1 MIRDVVLHIN
11 NEQPLRADLF
21 EFPEADAVLLR
32 CTNVRTLNGTRP
44 IFIDDLGS
52 IIFIPLLHLRFIEVL
67 PKSQAEANL
76 SLAPGETPIQVP
88 APVPVPIA
96 AEPEEEE
103 LEIDEDFLRKVR
115 EA

>member
-1 MIRDVVLHIN
+1 VVIRDVVLHIN

-44 IFIDDLGS
+44 IFIDDLNS

-76 SLAPGETPIQVP
+76 SLAPGETPIPVP
-88 APVPVPIA
+88 APVPIA
-96 AEPEEEE
+96 PEPEEED

>member
-44 IFIDDLGS
+44 IFIDDLSS
-52 IIFIPLLHLRFIEVL
+52 IIFIPMLHLRFIEVL

-76 SLAPGETPIQVP
+76 SLAPGETPIPVP
-88 APVPVPIA
+88 APAPIA
-96 AEPEEEE
+96 PEPEEED

>member
-21 EFPEADAVLLR
+21 DFPEPDTVLLR
-32 CTNVRTLNGTRP
+32 CTNIRTLNGSRP
-44 IFIDDLGS
+44 IFIDDLNS
-52 IIFIPLLHLRFIEVL
+52 IVFFPMLHLRFIEVL

-76 SLAPGETPIQVP
+76 SLGPGETPIPVP
-88 APVPVPIA
+88 APVSA
-96 AEPEEEE
+96 APEPEEEE
-103 LEIDEDFLRKVR
+103 LEIDEDFLRRVR

>member
-21 EFPEADAVLLR
+21 EFPEPDAVLLR
-32 CTNVRTLNGTRP
+32 CTNVRTLNNTRP
-44 IFIDDLGS
+44 VFVDDLNS
-52 IIFIPLLHLRFIEVL
+52 IVFFPMLHLRFIEVL

-76 SLAPGETPIQVP
+76 SLGPGETPIPIP
-88 APVPVPIA
+88 AA
-96 AEPEEEE
+96 APTPEPEPEED
-103 LEIDEDFLRKVR
+103 LQIDEDFLRKVR

>member
-21 EFPEADAVLLR
+21 EFPEPDAVLLR
-32 CTNVRTLNGTRP
+32 CTNVRTLNNTRP
-44 IFIDDLGS
+44 VFVDDLNS
-52 IIFIPLLHLRFIEVL
+52 IVFFPMLHLRFIEVL

-76 SLAPGETPIQVP
+76 SLGPGETPI
-88 APVPVPIA
+88 PIA
-96 AEPEEEE
+96 AAAPTPEPEPEED

>member
-1 MIRDVVLHIN
+1 VVIRDVVLHIN

-52 IIFIPLLHLRFIEVL
+52 IIFIPMLHLRFIEVL
-67 PKSQAEANL
+67 PRSQAEANL
-76 SLAPGETPIQVP
+76 SLAPGETPIPVP
-88 APVPVPIA
+88 APAPIA
-96 AEPEEEE
+96 PEPEEED

>member
-1 MIRDVVLHIN
+1 MVIRDVVLHIN

-52 IIFIPLLHLRFIEVL
+52 IIFIPMLHLRFIEVL
-67 PKSQAEANL
+67 PKSQAEADL
-76 SLAPGETPIQVP
+76 SLAPGETPIPVP
-88 APVPVPIA
+88 APAPIA
-96 AEPEEEE
+96 PEPEEVD

>member
-67 PKSQAEANL
+67 PRSQAEANL
-76 SLAPGETPIQVP
+76 SLAPGETPIPVP
-88 APVPVPIA
+88 APLPIA
-96 AEPEEEE
+96 AEPEEED

>member
-1 MIRDVVLHIN
+1 MVIRDVVLHIN

-44 IFIDDLGS
+44 IFIDDLNS

-76 SLAPGETPIQVP
+76 SLAPGETPIPAP
-88 APVPVPIA
+88 APVPA
-96 AEPEEEE
+96 APEPEEED

>member
-1 MIRDVVLHIN
+1 VIRDVVLHIN

-21 EFPEADAVLLR
+21 EFPEPDAVLLR
-32 CTNVRTLNGTRP
+32 CTNVRTLNNTRP
-44 IFIDDLGS
+44 VFVDDLNS
-52 IIFIPLLHLRFIEVL
+52 IVFFPMLHLRFIEVL

-76 SLAPGETPIQVP
+76 SLGPGETPI
-88 APVPVPIA
+88 PIA
-96 AEPEEEE
+96 AAAPTPEPEPEED

>member
-21 EFPEADAVLLR
+21 EFPEADTVLLR
-32 CTNVRTLNGTRP
+32 CTNIRTLNGTRP
-44 IFIDDLGS
+44 IFIDDLNS
-52 IIFIPLLHLRFIEVL
+52 IVFFPMLHLRFIEVL

-76 SLAPGETPIQVP
+76 ELAPGESPIP
-88 APVPVPIA
+88 MHAPPPPPPEPV
-96 AEPEEEE
+96 EED
-103 LEIDEDFLRKVR
+103 LEIDEEFLRKVR

>member
-21 EFPEADAVLLR
+21 ELPEADTVLLR
-32 CTNVRTLNGTRP
+32 CTNIRTLNGTRP
-44 IFIDDLGS
+44 IFIDDLNS
-52 IIFIPLLHLRFIEVL
+52 IVFFPMLHLRFIEIL
-67 PKSQAEANL
+67 PRSQADAE
-76 SLAPGETPIQVP
+76 LALGPGEIAIPVP
-88 APVPVPIA
+88 APAVP
-96 AEPEEEE
+96 EPEPESDED

>member
-21 EFPEADAVLLR
+21 DFPGPDAVLLR
-32 CTNVRTLNGTRP
+32 CTNIRTLNGSRP
-44 IFIDDLGS
+44 IFIDDLNS
-52 IIFIPLLHLRFIEVL
+52 IVFFPMLHLRFIEVL

-76 SLAPGETPIQVP
+76 SLGPGEAAI
-88 APVPVPIA
+88 PVPVPLPA
-96 AEPEEEE
+96 APEPEEEDI
-103 LEIDEDFLRKVR
+103 EIDEDFLRKVR

>member
-1 MIRDVVLHIN
+1 MIRAVLLHSN

-21 EFPEADAVLLR
+21 EFPEPDTVLLR
-32 CTNVRTLNGTRP
+32 CTNIRTLNGTRP
-44 IFIDDLGS
+44 IFIDDLNS
-52 IIFIPLLHLRFIEVL
+52 IVFFPMLHLRFIEVL

-76 SLAPGETPIQVP
+76 SLGPGEIPIPMPTP
-88 APVPVPIA
+88 APLAP
-96 AEPEEEE
+96 EPEEEE

>member
-32 CTNVRTLNGTRP
+32 CTNIRTLNGTRP
-44 IFIDDLGS
+44 IFIDDLNS
-52 IIFIPLLHLRFIEVL
+52 IIFFPMLHLRFIEVL

-76 SLAPGETPIQVP
+76 SLAPGETPIPVP
-88 APVPVPIA
+88 APVQQAPEP
-96 AEPEEEE
+96 EPEEED
-103 LEIDEDFLRKVR
+103 LEIDEDFLRRVR

>member
-1 MIRDVVLHIN
+1 VVIRDVVLHVN
-11 NEQPLRADLF
+11 GEQPMRADLF

-32 CTNVRTLNGTRP
+32 CTNLRTLNNTRP
-44 IFIDDLGS
+44 VFVDDLNS
-52 IIFIPLLHLRFIEVL
+52 IFFFPMLHLRFIEVL

-76 SLAPGETPIQVP
+76 ALAPGETPIP
-88 APVPVPIA
+88 MYAPPQAPPEP
-96 AEPEEEE
+96 EPEED

>member
-21 EFPEADAVLLR
+21 EFPEPDTVLLR
-32 CTNVRTLNGTRP
+32 CTNIRTLNGTRP
-44 IFIDDLGS
+44 IFIDDLNS
-52 IIFIPLLHLRFIEVL
+52 IVFFPMLHLHFIEVL

-76 SLAPGETPIQVP
+76 SLGPGEIPIPMPTP
-88 APVPVPIA
+88 APLAP
-96 AEPEEEE
+96 EPEEEE

>member
-1 MIRDVVLHIN
+1 MVIRDVVLHIN

-32 CTNVRTLNGTRP
+32 CTNIRTLNGTRP
-44 IFIDDLGS
+44 IFIDDLNS
-52 IIFIPLLHLRFIEVL
+52 IVFFPMLHLRFIEVL

-76 SLAPGETPIQVP
+76 SLAPGEVPIPMPVP
-88 APVPVPIA
+88 APA
-96 AEPEEEE
+96 APEPEPEAD

>member
-21 EFPEADAVLLR
+21 EFPEPDAVLLR
-32 CTNVRTLNGTRP
+32 CTNVRTLNNTRP
-44 IFIDDLGS
+44 VFVDDLNS
-52 IIFIPLLHLRFIEVL
+52 IVFFPMLHLRFIEVL

-76 SLAPGETPIQVP
+76 SLAPGETPIPVP
-88 APVPVPIA
+88 APVPQTPEP
-96 AEPEEEE
+96 EPEED
-103 LEIDEDFLRKVR
+103 LEIDEAFLRKVR

>member
-21 EFPEADAVLLR
+21 EFPEPDAVLLR
-32 CTNVRTLNGTRP
+32 CTNVRTLNNTRP
-44 IFIDDLGS
+44 VFVDDLNS
-52 IIFIPLLHLRFIEVL
+52 IVFFPMLHLRFIEVL

-76 SLAPGETPIQVP
+76 SLGPGETPIP
-88 APVPVPIA
+88 IPSAAPTLEP
-96 AEPEEEE
+96 EPEED
-103 LEIDEDFLRKVR
+103 LEIDEEFLRKVR

>member
-21 EFPEADAVLLR
+21 ELPDAGAVLLR
-32 CTNVRTLNGTRP
+32 CTNLRTLNGTRP
-44 IFIDDLGS
+44 VYVDDVDSIF
-52 IIFIPLLHLRFIEVL
+52 FFPMRHLRFIEVL
-67 PKSQAEANL
+67 PKSQAGAE
-76 SLAPGETPIQVP
+76 LALGPGATPIPVP
-88 APVPVPIA
+88 APAVAPAPEPV
-96 AEPEEEE
+96 EED

>member
-21 EFPEADAVLLR
+21 DWPEPDTVLLR
-32 CTNVRTLNGTRP
+32 CTNIRSLNGTRP
-44 IFIDDLGS
+44 IFIDDLQS
-52 IIFIPLLHLRFIEVL
+52 VVFFPMLHLRFIEVL

-76 SLAPGETPIQVP
+76 TLAPGEALIPIP
-88 APVPVPIA
+88 APAPDPEP
-96 AEPEEEE
+96 EPEED

>member
-21 EFPEADAVLLR
+21 EFPEPDAVLLR
-32 CTNVRTLNGTRP
+32 CTNVRTLNNTRP
-44 IFIDDLGS
+44 VFVDDLNS
-52 IIFIPLLHLRFIEVL
+52 IVFFPMLHLRFIEVL

-76 SLAPGETPIQVP
+76 SLGPGETPI
-88 APVPVPIA
+88 PIA
-96 AEPEEEE
+96 AAAPTPEPEPEED
-103 LEIDEDFLRKVR
+103 LQIDEDFLRKVR

>member
-21 EFPEADAVLLR
+21 EFPAADTVLLR
-32 CTNVRTLNGTRP
+32 CTNIRTLNGTRP
-44 IFIDDLGS
+44 IFIDDLNS
-52 IIFIPLLHLRFIEVL
+52 IVFFPMLHLRFIEVL

-76 SLAPGETPIQVP
+76 SLGPGEPPIAVP
-88 APVPVPIA
+88 APTPVP
-96 AEPEEEE
+96 EPVEED

>member
-21 EFPEADAVLLR
+21 EFPEPDAVLLR
-32 CTNVRTLNGTRP
+32 CTNIRTLNGTRP
-44 IFIDDLGS
+44 VFIDDLNS
-52 IIFIPLLHLRFIEVL
+52 IVFFPMLHLRFIEVL
-67 PKSQAEANL
+67 PRSQAEANL
-76 SLAPGETPIQVP
+76 SLGPGETPIPMPIP
-88 APVPVPIA
+88 APA
-96 AEPEEEE
+96 APESEQED

>member
-21 EFPEADAVLLR
+21 ELPAADTVLLR
-32 CTNVRTLNGTRP
+32 CTNIRTLNGTRP
-44 IFIDDLGS
+44 IFIDDLQS
-52 IIFIPLLHLRFIEVL
+52 IVFFPMLHLRFIEVL
-67 PKSQAEANL
+67 PRSQAEAE
-76 SLAPGETPIQVP
+76 LAIGPGEVAIPVP
-88 APVPVPIA
+88 APADPEP
-96 AEPEEEE
+96 EPEED

>member
-52 IIFIPLLHLRFIEVL
+52 IIFSPLLHLRFIEVL
-67 PKSQAEANL
+67 PRSQAEANL
-76 SLAPGETPIQVP
+76 SLAPGETPIPVP
-88 APVPVPIA
+88 APLPIA
-96 AEPEEEE
+96 PEPEEED